1 MNVSLSSELDTYVA
15 TKVRTGDYA
24 SASEVVRTALRLLK
38 ERDAEQLAKLEALR
52 RMVQVGIDQLGR
64 GEKVA
69 GKEAFAQVRQARA
82 RKR

>member
-1 MNVSLSSELDTYVA
+1 MNVSLSSELDGYVA

-52 RMVQVGIDQLGR
+52 KMVRVGIDQLDR
-64 GEKVA
+64 GEKMA
-69 GKEAFAQVRQARA
+69 GKEAFTQVRQTRA
-82 RKR
+82 KKR